1 MAKNAAI
8 GMNKDWQA
16 ESDMKTLTEA
26 EEIRRD
32 PARYKA
38 ALAKAKEK
46 MAALQQMQAA
56 AKK

>member
-1 MAKNAAI
+1 MAKNAVN
-8 GMNKDWQA
+8 GMDKGWQA
-16 ESDMKTLTEA
+16 ESDMRTLTEA

-38 ALAKAKEK
+38 ALAKAKET
-46 MAALQQMQAA
+46 MAALQQMQSA